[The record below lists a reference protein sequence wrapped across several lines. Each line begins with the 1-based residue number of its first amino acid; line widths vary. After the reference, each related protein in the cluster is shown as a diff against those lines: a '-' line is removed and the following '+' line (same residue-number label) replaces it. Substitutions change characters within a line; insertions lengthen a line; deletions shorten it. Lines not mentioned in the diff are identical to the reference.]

1 MIWDFP
7 EDLLFDLKM
16 WKESKWVTVNESLS
30 KMTQTWKQITYVFI
44 FINSTF
50 YVLHVS
56 ECVFFLPP
64 SSSSSSSS
72 FCFTLA
78 DPILIG
84 KCLVWFLLKLFS
96 SSSESGTHNHLWNGA
111 CWLTPSTRACNSI
124 SCLHVCFHSLFLVC
138 SWRFIYIYFCGK
150 ETQKV
155 AQQVIKFAINISL
168 NCRNNAVMTTMT
180 RDGCSGA
187 TGC

>member
-1 MIWDFP
+1 MYSY
-7 EDLLFDLKM
+7 LLIAHFMCCMCLNVCFF
-16 WKESKWVTVNESLS
+16 SPRILLLRLPLFVSL
-30 KMTQTWKQITYVFI
+30 MLIRF
-44 FINSTF
+44 
-50 YVLHVS
+50 
-56 ECVFFLPP
+56 
-64 SSSSSSSS
+64 SSANVW
-72 FCFTLA
+72 F
-78 DPILIG
+78 G
-84 KCLVWFLLKLFS
+84 LVWFLLKLFS

-155 AQQVIKFAINISL
+155 AQQVTKFAINISL